1 MKAKDIIY
9 KGKHLHRINARRVT
23 NLINNYQN
31 NLGLVIYVLPVNAN
45 PESLFMEFFEIELNS
60 YNDSTYYLTMIREIQ
75 YYNCIE
81 DLGNYLKFYVER
93 TDKNERD

>member
-31 NLGLVIYVLPVNAN
+31 NLGLVIYILPVNAN

-60 YNDSTYYLTMIREIQ
+60 YNDSIDYLNTINEIQ
-75 YYNCIE
+75 YYNCVE
-81 DLGNYLKFYVER
+81 ELGAYLKFYVES
-93 TDKNERD
+93 EG